1 MRINL
6 NYDWKFNDNFE
17 EGYISPDFDDS
28 GFTDV
33 NIPHC
38 NKELP
43 YNNFD
48 ESDSAFVSC
57 YRKKFYLPDNCIGKK
72 LILQFEAV
80 AHYAKVYVNGVFAF
94 KHKGG
99 YTAFEG
105 DVTELLKVGAMNT
118 ISVMVD
124 SREREEIPPFG
135 GVVDYLGYGGIYRE
149 VYLHVHS
156 LNYITGVYVKPQ
168 DCLNRPKIDLK
179 LDFNDAAT
187 ATAKCKIVGMDG
199 VIAHESVLDCIG
211 DAHYAKV
218 IEIDNPVLWSTQNPY
233 LYTYEIEYNDEVYTG
248 RFGLREAIFKKNGF
262 FLNGKPLKIRGLNRH
277 QSYPYV
283 GYAMPASA
291 QIADADYLKNELG
304 VNLVRTAHYPNSRHF
319 LDRCD
324 ELGLLVFTEIPGWQH
339 VGKEE
344 EWRDITLQHVSEM
357 ITQAYNHPSIVLW
370 GVRINESGDDNE
382 LYKATNA
389 LAHNL
394 DDSRQTG
401 GVRCFPQSKL
411 YEDVYTFNDFIHSG
425 NNRGLL
431 PKFVVCSPNVPL
443 LITEHN
449 GHMFPTKSFDHE
461 KKRQEHALRHA
472 KVLDTAYK
480 RKNTAGAIGWCM
492 SDYNTHK
499 DFGSGDKICYHGV
512 SDMFRINK
520 LAGYF
525 YASQQDERPVLEI
538 SSNMEIG
545 DNAGGQVGDVYM
557 FTNCDS
563 VKLYK
568 SGKLI
573 NTFDIPKLAQ
583 KSPYKHL
590 PHPPVKLFDIIGT
603 QLEELGRFTKHGAKR
618 LKAFLLAIKAY
629 GTIPAILRMPFTVLG
644 LMIRYRLSIEEIT
657 SLFGTYVTNWGAK
670 AVSYKFEGI
679 KDGKTVTVEKASVT
693 KPMLSAEADSD
704 TLIEGDTY
712 DVTRIK
718 IRALSDSGNV
728 LPYSNDT
735 IRIITNGVVDVIGDT
750 SLALIGGQR
759 GVWVK
764 TTGKSGKAVVEI
776 QSTLG
781 NACIELD
788 VKKTTKEII

>member
-28 GFTDV
+28 GFADI

-57 YRKKFYLPDNCIGKK
+57 YRKKFYLPDTCIGKK

-105 DVTELLKVGAMNT
+105 DVTELMKVGATNT

-248 RFGLREAIFKKNGF
+248 RFGLREAVFKKNGF

-525 YASQQDERPVLEI
+525 YASQQDQSPVLEI

-693 KPMLSAEADSD
+693 KPMLSAEADSN

-735 IRIITNGVVDVIGDT
+735 ITIITNGVVEVIGDT
-750 SLALIGGQR
+750 TLALIGGQR

>member
-57 YRKKFYLPDNCIGKK
+57 YRKKFYLPDTCIGKK

-105 DVTELLKVGAMNT
+105 DVTELLKVGTTNT

-211 DAHYAKV
+211 DSHYAKV

-233 LYTYEIEYNDEVYTG
+233 LYTYEIEYNDELYTG
-248 RFGLREAIFKKNGF
+248 RFGLREAVFKKNGF

-449 GHMFPTKSFDHE
+449 GHMFPTKTFDHE

-573 NTFDIPKLAQ
+573 NTFDITKLAQ

-618 LKAFLLAIKAY
+618 LKAFLLAIKSH

-693 KPMLSAEADSD
+693 NPILSAEADSN

-735 IRIITNGVVDVIGDT
+735 IRITTNGVVEVIGDT
-750 SLALIGGQR
+750 TLALIGGQR

-764 TTGKSGKAVVEI
+764 TTGKIGKAVVEI

-788 VKKTTKEII
+788 VKKTKEETQ